1 MTIQQ
6 IEIQL
11 IASVVA
17 VACSLIGV
25 FLVLRK
31 LAMASDA
38 ISHTVLLGIV
48 LAFFVVRDL
57 NSPLLILG
65 ATVTGVLT
73 FAFVELLTRT
83 KLIKEDAAIGLV
95 FPALFSIAII
105 LISRFIRGIHL
116 DIDVVLLGE
125 LAFAPFSRTILFGV
139 DIGPKSLVTM
149 SVILLV
155 ILVFIIL
162 FYKELK
168 LTTFD
173 AGLAATLG
181 FMPGLIHYLLI
192 TLVSV
197 TAVGAFDAVGSILV
211 IAFMIGPAA
220 TAYLLTNKLEVML
233 GLSAL
238 FGVISAISGYWV
250 ARMIDSSIAGSMATM
265 VGILFLLTFIFA
277 PERGL
282 VAKFRREE
290 RQKWDFAKKMLLI
303 HLLNHEHAQNYQAE
317 SSIEHMHE
325 EMNWTPEFTSQVI
338 KHAVQSSWIFQI
350 DGRVDL
356 TDHGRLIA
364 HETMER

>member
-17 VACSLIGV
+17 IACSLVGV

-48 LAFFVVRDL
+48 LAYFVVRDL
-57 NSPLLILG
+57 NSPWLILG
-65 ATVTGVLT
+65 AATTGVLT

-105 LISRFIRGIHL
+105 LISRYITGVHL
-116 DIDVVLLGE
+116 DIDSVLLGE
-125 LAFAPFSRTILFGV
+125 LVFAPFSRLMLFGI
-139 DIGPKSLVTM
+139 DFGPESLVVM
-149 SVILLV
+149 SVILV
-155 ILVFIIL
+155 MILLFILL

-173 AGLAATLG
+173 AGLAAALG
-181 FMPGLIHYLLI
+181 FLPGVMHYALIA
-192 TLVSV
+192 LVSV

-220 TAYLLTNKLEVML
+220 TAYLLTNKLAIMLVM
-233 GLSAL
+233 SAG
-238 FGVISAISGYWV
+238 FGVISAISGYWL
-250 ARMIDSSIAGSMATM
+250 ARMLDSSIAGSMATM
-265 VGILFLLTFIFA
+265 VGILFLVTFILA

-290 RQKWDFAKKMLLI
+290 RQKWDFAKKMLVI
-303 HLLNHEHAQNYQAE
+303 HLLNHEHAPNYQDE
-317 SSIEHMHE
+317 SKIEHMHE
-325 EMNWTPEFTSQVI
+325 EMNWTTEFTTRVI
-338 KHAVQSSWIFQI
+338 HQAVQSSWVKRV

-356 TDHGRLIA
+356 TELGRQIA
-364 HETMER
+364 HQTMER